1 VDCVARTLV
10 SILTATGKALFR
22 EPSYLGDVVSAIW
35 GRLTWSRALFG
46 LLIVNLVWTASLFLC
61 PYTLP
66 PGSTPPNLVGGANI
80 VDHENIW
87 ETFPLYARIVYTVG
101 DAQCHQLW
109 YRSFLLNGNQMPIDQ
124 RMTSMYLFANLGL
137 LAAIFARPSTS
148 TGQVML
154 NGLPEFL
161 RRRLWKFSPDRAG
174 ALVLALGLIPM
185 AIDGFT
191 QLSGRYESTPL
202 ARVLTGGLAGFVG
215 GLLVG
220 AMLVT
225 IRQFS
230 LEMRRMYAHMQAD
243 TASLR

>member
-1 VDCVARTLV
+1 MVA
-10 SILTATGKALFR
+10 
-22 EPSYLGDVVSAIW
+22 
-35 GRLTWSRALFG
+35 
-46 LLIVNLVWTASLFLC
+46 
-61 PYTLP
+61 
-66 PGSTPPNLVGGANI
+66 PGSFVHQVGGANL

-87 ETFPLYARIVYTVG
+87 ETFPLYARVVYTIG

-109 YRSFLLNGNQMPIDQ
+109 YRSFMLNGNQMPIDQ

-154 NGLPEFL
+154 NALPEFL
-161 RRRLWKFSPDRAG
+161 RRRLWKFGPDRAG
-174 ALVLALGLIPM
+174 ALVLVLGLIPM

-230 LEMRRMYAHMQAD
+230 LEMQRMYAHMQAD